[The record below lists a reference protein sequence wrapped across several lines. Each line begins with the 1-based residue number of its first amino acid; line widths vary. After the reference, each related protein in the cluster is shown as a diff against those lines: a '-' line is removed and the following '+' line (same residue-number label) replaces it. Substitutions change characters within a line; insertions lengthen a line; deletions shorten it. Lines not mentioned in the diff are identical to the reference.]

1 MGFALLFVTFCKKD
15 SYFLIIFE
23 KNFNKALFFSFFLLY
38 NRLWITVRR
47 HLIKLP
53 RIGFRHAIGEGKEG
67 LTIMKQKY
75 TITVAD
81 MELSIISD
89 ASPDEVENIVGM
101 LDRRMR
107 DINLKS
113 PRCTKNEAAIL
124 CALTYCSER
133 LAMQEAFKKVEKDAF
148 RFAGENEKLKKTIE
162 SMQDELDTLRKDA
175 SVMRS
180 ILDRATIAAIPQPE
194 AEAKTAPVPQPTLK
208 KAEKAE
214 EIDSAEQLSAFDAP
228 EAIPASAPVA
238 SVAPEATDAEAPAQ
252 ESKKSQKNAP
262 KSRVGTMFDL
272 LTFSDI

>member
-1 MGFALLFVTFCKKD
+1 MDTYAVLNRCRIAFTAGAVRERKD
-15 SYFLIIFE
+15 L
-23 KNFNKALFFSFFLLY
+23 
-38 NRLWITVRR
+38 
-47 HLIKLP
+47 H
-53 RIGFRHAIGEGKEG
+53 
-67 LTIMKQKY
+67 MKQKY

-133 LAMQEAFKKVEKDAF
+133 IAMQEAFKKVEKDAF

-180 ILDRATIAAIPQPE
+180 ILDRATIAAIPQQE
-194 AEAKTAPVPQPTLK
+194 DKSASLPQPAVK
-208 KAEKAE
+208 KAAPAP
-214 EIDSAEQLSAFDAP
+214 SEQISAFD
-228 EAIPASAPVA
+228 EPAEVPAAAPVA
-238 SVAPEATDAEAPAQ
+238 SVADAEPSAQ
-252 ESKKSQKNAP
+252 ETSTPEEAVKKPQKSTP

-272 LTFSDI
+272 LTFSDV